1 MPRHELS
8 PLSIAVR
15 VYPHS
20 MDVRAKP
27 RSRTPWHCPDA
38 MLVFDTETRTDAAQS
53 MTFGSYRFIVAGV
66 SFGGGFDRRDEFPRE
81 RWQTLLRWT
90 SQHAPPTPEARAPH
104 THSHSPTP

>member
-53 MTFGSYRFIVAGV
+53 MTFGSYRFIVAGLCLEEGLIHGDDLPH
-66 SFGGGFDRRDEFPRE
+66 SDL
-81 RWQTLLRWT
+81 QTL
-90 SQHAPPTPEARAPH
+90 QGYVAKQAPDTAG
-104 THSHSPTP
+104 

>member
-53 MTFGSYRFIVAGV
+53 TTFVCYRFIVAEPRY
-66 SFGGGFDRRDEFPRE
+66 SRRGGSGAGSTHLCWSPTRTFRSYECAAYSTRDEC
-81 RWQTLLRWT
+81 
-90 SQHAPPTPEARAPH
+90 
-104 THSHSPTP
+104 